1 LEDNGEKKKSHLK
14 SIGLIVLLGTALGVL
29 LAFLDVDLSF
39 MDNIGLL
46 EIPLVLLLFY
56 MGVFLVINIHELG
69 HLIFGKFLGY
79 RFLMFR
85 AGIFSIHK
93 ENGKLRF
100 SIIRNVGYGGLC
112 AMIPSEDS
120 DLKDFAV
127 YSTGGIIFNLIT
139 GILFLFLPEILSLRL
154 IFAVPLYGTGMVS
167 ILLALIN
174 AWPFFSMNQP
184 TDGMMFISILKKNPL
199 AERFYESVI
208 LSKKLMTGVRPRDL
222 ELKEP
227 KLPLEDQ
234 HETSNVLYLY
244 FMALDG
250 GDEELARK
258 YIQIIEE
265 NLSKVPP
272 YALPAFYY
280 EIIFFNLLTG
290 DNEKAVRYYEK
301 AGKILEKD
309 RDINGLRIKA
319 YYAHYV
325 ERDNEKARRLAE
337 EGMGVME
344 KYPFRGQAIFEEDQ
358 LQKLIR
364 RIEITG
370 E

>member
-1 LEDNGEKKKSHLK
+1 LEDHVEKKKSSFK
-14 SIGLIVLLGTALGVL
+14 IIGLVVLLGTALGVL

-39 MDNIGLL
+39 MDSIGFLD
-46 EIPLVLLLFY
+46 IPVVLLLFY
-56 MGVFLVINIHELG
+56 VGVFLVINIHELG
-69 HLIFGKFLGY
+69 HLIFGKLLGY
-79 RFLMFR
+79 QFLMFR

-120 DLKDFAV
+120 DLRDFAF

-139 GILFLFLPEILSLRL
+139 GILFLFLPEILSVNTLL
-154 IFAVPLYGTGMVS
+154 SVPLYGTGMVS

-222 ELKEP
+222 DLKEP
-227 KLPLEDQ
+227 KLPLLDQ

-250 GDEELARK
+250 GNIELARK
-258 YIQIIEE
+258 YIHIIEE

-280 EIIFFNLLTG
+280 EIIFFSLLTG

-301 AGKILEKD
+301 AGKILVKD
-309 RDINGLRIKA
+309 KDINGMRIKA
-319 YYAHYV
+319 YYAYYV
-325 ERDNEKARRLAE
+325 ENDNKKALSLAE
-337 EGMGVME
+337 EGVSVMD
-344 KYPFRGQAIFEEDQ
+344 KYPFRGQAVFEEDQ

-364 RIEITG
+364 VIEITG